1 MRVFHRTILILL
13 ALVMVFSLL
22 PVRSLAAQPQTAP
35 EAEKSMPRITDREIP
50 GWKSAV
56 RTEYRTGEA
65 WPAVAEPDAG
75 KPELH
80 AASEGTCGE
89 NVRWSMSD
97 DYVLTIS
104 GTGPMEDY
112 NSGVNPWIYSGVREV
127 VIEQGI
133 TKIGVYAF
141 YQCDTLRK
149 VTIAD
154 SVTELGFC
162 AFAECGNLSE
172 ITVPQ
177 SVTILGPY
185 SFAQCT
191 SLTSLYIPAKVSE
204 IGHGILRNC
213 VNLENITVDK
223 ANTHFL
229 TDASGVLYNSG
240 MTRLIAAPASISGQ
254 YVIPEGVTLLDDSAF
269 FGCSGLTG
277 VVLPESLQTI
287 GLLAFSSATSLREI
301 EIPARVS
308 QIDIQAFWECSGLEK
323 IQVDSKNASF
333 SSDDYGILYD
343 KAKTNVIE
351 APEGITSQHVVLPES
366 VKTVGNYAFC
376 GCDNLKQVTFGSRV
390 TALGESAFADCTG
403 LTQVVLPDS
412 LTDLNFYAFC
422 ESVNLER
429 VSFGSNVKYV
439 ASFAFAGC
447 PALKEIHLPDS
458 VVHVG
463 SAAFHGCSGLRY
475 ATLGNNIE
483 FFGSGVFEMCSSLE
497 EIDLPDC
504 IQDIPFSAFYYCTSL
519 RRITMGPKVASVGG
533 SAFTGCASLTEIQ
546 LPDGMETISDYAFA
560 YCDGLK
566 HIDLP
571 DSVTAVGY
579 RAFYKCVGLEQVN
592 LGSGLDYLGEESLAG
607 CTALTR
613 IFIPKAVSII
623 EANAFMDAVKLE
635 AIEVDSRNADYCSRE
650 GVLFSKDLS
659 VLEVFPGGWPH
670 SLYLVPEKVTQIREN
685 AFRSAQNLANI
696 QFQSDAPDFGQNCFK
711 SVEAVAVY
719 PGGNSTWTQDVLAD
733 YGGDL
738 SWYTDSTAP
747 EFVKQPEFAVQHCQ
761 GSQTLKALAAG
772 DRISYQWQYRTSD
785 ADTWKNCE
793 GEIRSRITLDI
804 TKQMHG
810 WQYRCKASSPDNGEV
825 YSRETAIHYTVKL
838 ENLRNARYQL
848 EDLVMGV
855 DGIYRTP
862 EGRKM
867 YIAVDNRADGGITF
881 QMGGRTIRGFFNLKD
896 DHPLV
901 MLMDEEGYAVLTDE
915 SLTHLDELIPQG
927 ISLTMFLFYDG
938 EAVEEI
944 LASGWSGYTQ
954 WRLTD
959 DGILT
964 VYGKG
969 NMKNYGYGG
978 GQPWLAYADQIRFV
992 TVEKGVTAIGS
1003 GAFMG
1008 LTNLEAVM
1016 LPESGLKTI
1025 GEAAFYGCSALKEI
1039 TIPEGVY
1046 TVWSYTFKGCTSLE
1060 SVKFPKTLIKIDQG
1074 AFENC
1079 TALASVSIPRD
1090 VNIIGSW
1097 SFKGCTGLTEADLS
1111 QARATEV
1118 REGAFKNCNA
1128 LTTVHF
1134 PANIQKLGDSAFYGI
1149 GAESFTIPATVTEV
1163 GPWCFAR
1170 AYSLKNLYF
1179 EGNAPTI
1186 GEGAF
1191 NKITLT
1197 VHYPSG
1203 NATWTAEIMQDYG
1216 GTVTWTAN

>member
-1 MRVFHRTILILL
+1 MHVFHRTILILL
-13 ALVMVFSLL
+13 ALVMVLSVL
-22 PVRSLAAQPQTAP
+22 PVQSRASERQSVP
-35 EAEKSMPRITDREIP
+35 EEKTDILERDPEYLYREISFIRED
-50 GWKSAV
+50 GTQDILRGASA
-56 RTEYRTGEA
+56 RADGQA
-65 WPAVAEPDAG
+65 
-75 KPELH
+75 ELH
-80 AASEGTCGE
+80 AASEGSCGS
-89 NVRWSMSD
+89 NLRWSLSD
-97 DYVLTIS
+97 TGVLTIS
-104 GTGPMEDY
+104 GTGDMTDFITS
-112 NSGVNPWIYSGVREV
+112 NAPWHYSKVLEV
-127 VIEQGI
+127 VIEKGV
-133 TKIGVYAF
+133 TSIGDYAF
-141 YQCDTLRK
+141 YNCTDMTAA
-149 VTIAD
+149 TIAD
-154 SVTELGFC
+154 TVKELGFC
-162 AFAECGNLSE
+162 AFAQCSALTEVTL
-172 ITVPQ
+172 PD
-177 SVTILGPY
+177 SVTVLGPY
-185 SFAQCT
+185 AFADCT
-191 SLTSLYIPAKVSE
+191 SLKALHIPAKVSE
-204 IGHGILRNC
+204 IGYGVLRC
-213 VNLENITVDK
+213 STSLTDITVDK
-223 ANTHFL
+223 GNTHFC
-229 TDASGVLYNSG
+229 TDASKVLYDRQK
-240 MTRLIAAPASISGQ
+240 TRLIASPAVISGE
-254 YVIPEGVTLLDDSAF
+254 YAVAEGVTLIDDSAF
-269 FGCSGLTG
+269 FGCTGLTA
-277 VVLPESLQTI
+277 VVLPESLEKI
-287 GLLAFSSATSLREI
+287 GYVAFY
-301 EIPARVS
+301 
-308 QIDIQAFWECSGLEK
+308 ECSGLKEVQIPGKVCEIGDDVFSNCSALEK
-323 IQVDSKNASF
+323 IRVDSKNATF
-333 SSDDYGILYD
+333 SSDTYGILYN
-343 KAKTNVIE
+343 KQKTATVK
-351 APEGITSQHVVLPES
+351 APEGITAES
-366 VKTVGNYAFC
+366 
-376 GCDNLKQVTFGSRV
+376 
-390 TALGESAFADCTG
+390 
-403 LTQVVLPDS
+403 VVLPDS
-412 LTDLNFYAFC
+412 VQTVGDYTFIECINLKQITLGQKVQVLGKSAFAACTGLSEIVLPDRVTDIDFYAFC
-422 ESVNLER
+422 ECDNLEQ
-429 VSFGSNVKYV
+429 VVLGPNVKFVGSY
-439 ASFAFAGC
+439 SFAGC
-447 PALKEIHLPDS
+447 DVLREIDLPDS

-613 IFIPKAVSII
+613 IFIPKAVSTI

-1149 GAESFTIPATVTEV
+1149 GAELFTIPATVTEV

-1170 AYSLKNLYF
+1170 AYSLKDLYF
-1179 EGNAPTI
+1179 DGNAPTI